1 MQAQPNRTMIAEIL
15 ATGEEIRT
23 GTLVDSNSARIAE
36 QMENAS
42 EKVMRFNAV
51 GDDLVQLTAVLLEIG
66 RRADVA
72 VVTDGLAAKALN
84 RQGVQQIL
92 GRRLVSLADEG
103 QEALP
108 DAWLGEDRQFETPA
122 NILEEH
128 GLVEAL
134 EIDQALG
141 TKNRRWQRLYGL
153 HELFTIQGTLKP
165 QILGPQAHFGI
176 RGMAGSNV
184 VMCGSRRRFFP
195 VYVKTGRILHIKN
208 QSRV

>member
-1 MQAQPNRTMIAEIL
+1 MFLVNPFANCIKLCTNLPQIICLKRQYQTTNFFNVFKSSY
-15 ATGEEIRT
+15 
-23 GTLVDSNSARIAE
+23 GTI
-36 QMENAS
+36 
-42 EKVMRFNAV
+42 
-51 GDDLVQLTAVLLEIG
+51 DLLKY
-66 RRADVA
+66 R
-72 VVTDGLAAKALN
+72 VVTICFQHYLYFATYILSLITHTAFPN

-92 GRRLVSLADEG
+92 GSRLVSPADEG

-122 NILEEH
+122 DILEEH
-128 GLVEAL
+128 RPVEAL